1 MHETVFKKSA
11 QAFSGACPILVLFF
25 FFSLGFP
32 QQIFQ
37 ITQQT
42 QTTPMKKP
50 NPAAIPTIICGSMV
64 SGGGQ
69 GQGQE
74 QGQGQGQDG

>member
-1 MHETVFKKSA
+1 
-11 QAFSGACPILVLFF
+11 
-25 FFSLGFP
+25 
-32 QQIFQ
+32 
-37 ITQQT
+37 
-42 QTTPMKKP
+42 MKKP

-74 QGQGQGQDG
+74 QGQGQGQGQGQDG